1 MTRARAFLFIGGGL
15 LALYYLA
22 EAVFEYGQVP
32 VLTRHQP
39 ALILRYDVRQAD
51 QLVSDMPSLSGVVR
65 SDLTVVRH
73 SAGIDPTIQGAIYYS
88 DFLLMWTLE
97 PRLEGFTTRVRP
109 FRARWSSEPDPE
121 AIDAAMIALGQH
133 VEQTAGTRAIFLS
146 VEELR
151 AS

>member
-39 ALILRYDVRQAD
+39 ALILRFDAQQAD
-51 QLVSDMPSLSGVVR
+51 QLVANIAGLPGGAR
-65 SDLTVVRH
+65 SDLTVVRYG
-73 SAGIDPTIQGAIYYS
+73 AGIDPTIQGEIYYS

-97 PRLEGFTTRVRP
+97 PRLEGFATRVRP
-109 FRARWSSEPDPE
+109 FRARWSSEPDSE